1 MATEQPNIAP
11 DDIKPEPND
20 ADNAAIVL
28 DDAQMIE
35 TPGGGGLG
43 GADSAEVLSGSGKL
57 SGGATPN
64 SPIDVPVPHGGGG
77 DPTREA
83 QLRSLNDVPKE
94 PHTNPN

>member
-1 MATEQPNIAP
+1 MAIEQPNIAP
-11 DDIKPEPND
+11 DEEKPEPND
-20 ADNAAIVL
+20 ADSAATVL
-28 DDAQMIE
+28 DDAQLTK

-43 GADSAEVLSGSGKL
+43 GADAADVLSGSGKL

-64 SPIDVPVPHGGGG
+64 SLIDVPVPHGGGG

-83 QLRSLNDVPKE
+83 QLRSLNDGTKE